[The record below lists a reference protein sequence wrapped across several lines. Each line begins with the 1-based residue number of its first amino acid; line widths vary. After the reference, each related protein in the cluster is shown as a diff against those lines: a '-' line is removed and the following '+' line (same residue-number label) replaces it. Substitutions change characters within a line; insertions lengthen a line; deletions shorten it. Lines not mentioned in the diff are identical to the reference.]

1 MKKPRQQ
8 PQERIE
14 ELKEEP
20 YKYFE
25 GVDYKRI
32 MALNIES
39 IKIDSKNEQKSVQ
52 EVQLKQ
58 AKHKSKC
65 ATKQGSKALGSV
77 WDGAALEG
85 NESSGNIP
93 SQIQS
98 NSCSNR

>member
-1 MKKPRQQ
+1 MKKPKQQ

-32 MALNIES
+32 MALNIDS

-58 AKHKSKC
+58 AKHKSKSGF
-65 ATKQGSKALGSV
+65 KQSGKTQCSV
-77 WDGAALEG
+77 
-85 NESSGNIP
+85 
-93 SQIQS
+93 
-98 NSCSNR
+98 